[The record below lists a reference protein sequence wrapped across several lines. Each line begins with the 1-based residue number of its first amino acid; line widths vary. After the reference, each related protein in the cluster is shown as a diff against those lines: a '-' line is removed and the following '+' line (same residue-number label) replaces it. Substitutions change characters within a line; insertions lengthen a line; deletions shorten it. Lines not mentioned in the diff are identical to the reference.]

1 MNMATDSPSDES
13 TSEWIETTGGKMVSL
28 ATLRIEAEEE
38 EMAYEEG
45 EAHPDISEATPLG
58 RQENL

>member
-13 TSEWIETTGGKMVSL
+13 TSEWIDTTGGKMVSL
-28 ATLRIEAEEE
+28 ATLRIEAEE
-38 EMAYEEG
+38 MAYEEG
-45 EAHPDISEATPLG
+45 ESHPDISEATPLG